1 MSGLLQRADET
12 PVTYV
17 IALVYVTMAFLTD
30 PMNPPVGDLIHY
42 GAAVGFLI
50 QDGEHW
56 RLLTHAFL
64 HGGII
69 HLAFNTFFL
78 IQIGP
83 MLERRMGS
91 VKFGALYLISAVAGG
106 MAGSLWHHE
115 LVPLV
120 GGSGAL
126 FGMLGAAVAV
136 NMRSGR
142 HLLDFLDYHGPRQLL
157 GLIAIN
163 LILGLLIPF
172 VSNAAHIGGLVSG
185 FALAFCFLERGRSP
199 VDGPGR
205 AVQTAWV
212 ALFVSVLFYCAYPVV
227 RWDYLMSRAVHTDE
241 PDRANAF
248 ALAFVIA
255 EPKPFTSTFSLTQLS
270 SPEQRDELLRQ
281 LREEYGKIR
290 AQLKGG

>member
-1 MSGLLQRADET
+1 MSGFLQRADET
-12 PVTYV
+12 PLTYV
-17 IALVYVTMAFLTD
+17 IVLAYVTMAFLTD

-83 MLERRMGS
+83 MLERRLGS
-91 VKFGALYLISAVAGG
+91 VKFGVLYLISAVSGG

-185 FALAFCFLERGRSP
+185 FALAFCFLVRGRSP

-212 ALFVSVLFYCAYPVV
+212 AVFVSVLFYCAYPVV
-227 RWDYLMSRAVHTDE
+227 RWDYLMSRAARADDT
-241 PDRANAF
+241 DRAQAF
-248 ALAFVIA
+248 ALAFVAA
-255 EPKPFTSTFSLTQLS
+255 EPKPFTSTFSVSQLS
-270 SPEQRDELLRQ
+270 SAEQRDELLRQ
-281 LREEYGKIR
+281 VREEYGKIR

>member
-1 MSGLLQRADET
+1 MSGFLQRADET
-12 PVTYV
+12 PFTYI
-17 IALVYVTMAFLTD
+17 IALAYVTMAFLTD
-30 PMNPPVGDLIHY
+30 PVNPTVGDLIHY

-83 MLERRMGS
+83 MLERRLGS

-142 HLLDFLDYHGPRQLL
+142 HLLDFLHYHGPRQLL

-163 LILGLLIPF
+163 LILGFMIPF

-185 FALAFCFLERGRSP
+185 FALAFCFLDRGRSP
-199 VDGPGR
+199 VDGAGR

-212 ALFVSVLFYCAYPVV
+212 AVFVSVLFYCAYPVV
-227 RWDYLMSRAVHTDE
+227 RWDYLMTRAARADE
-241 PDRANAF
+241 PDRARDF
-248 ALAFVIA
+248 ALAFFVA
-255 EPKPFTSTFSLTQLS
+255 EPKPFTSTFSLSQLS
-270 SPEQRDELLRQ
+270 RPEILDELVRQ
-281 LREEYGKIR
+281 VKEHYQTERLK
-290 AQLKGG
+290 LKGG

>member
-1 MSGLLQRADET
+1 MSRVLQRVDET

-17 IALVYVTMAFLTD
+17 IALAYVTMAFLTD
-30 PMNPPVGDLIHY
+30 PMAPATTDLIHY

-50 QDGEHW
+50 QDGEPW
-56 RLLTHAFL
+56 RLVTHAFL

-83 MLERRMGS
+83 MLERRLGS
-91 VKFGALYLISAVAGG
+91 VKFGALYFISAVAGG

-115 LVPLV
+115 LVPMV

-157 GLIAIN
+157 GLIGIN
-163 LILGLLIPF
+163 LILGLVIPF

-185 FALAFCFLERGRSP
+185 FTLAFCLLERGRSP

-205 AVQTAWV
+205 AVQAAWLAV
-212 ALFVSVLFYCAYPVV
+212 FVSVLFYCAFPVV
-227 RWDYLMSRAVHTDE
+227 RWDYLMTRAARTDE
-241 PDRANAF
+241 PDRARAF
-248 ALAFVIA
+248 ALAYVVA
-255 EPKPFTSTFSLTQLS
+255 EPKPPLLN
-270 SPEQRDELLRQ
+270 RRLRQ
-281 LREEYGKIR
+281 LSRPVTLDDLLQQVRKDYSDLR
-290 AQLKGG
+290 AELKGG